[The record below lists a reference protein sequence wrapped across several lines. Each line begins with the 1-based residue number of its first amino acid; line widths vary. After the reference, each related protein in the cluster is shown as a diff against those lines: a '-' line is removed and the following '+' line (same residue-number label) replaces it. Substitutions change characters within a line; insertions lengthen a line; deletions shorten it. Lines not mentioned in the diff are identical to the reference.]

1 MYRDTEFA
9 IIDLETTGF
18 SLKHHHR
25 IIEVGIVR
33 TDWRGNVLFEYGTL
47 VNPQRDV
54 GATDVHGITA
64 QDVAEAPLF
73 ADVVGD
79 IQNALREAVV
89 VAHNAPFD
97 LRFLC
102 HECSQ
107 ADAPL
112 PDILALCTLSLARMV
127 SPALPCRKLG
137 VLCDHF
143 GVPLGRA
150 HCALDDARATAAL
163 LSVML
168 GTFGEPKGKV
178 QWDELGAKVIASE
191 FNSWPEIAPSGR
203 QFRRSEAAARRRE
216 SSNRL
221 VALFTRLPAHND
233 TYNCTDEYLAVL
245 ERALEDREITEDEVE
260 SLGEIAHEL
269 DMDVDEVRDAHRR
282 FLRDLVQAAWADGV
296 ITDAERRDIDGMA
309 CLLGIDECEYLGMI
323 NDVMEGSL
331 AGTPTSS
338 HCTEDMSGCTV
349 CFTGASNT
357 LIDGEPVSRSRLEE
371 IATAK
376 GMIVKK
382 GVTKSLDLLVCAD
395 PKSMSGK
402 ARKAR
407 EYGIRIMAEAALLRK
422 LGVC

>member
-1 MYRDTEFA
+1 MYRDTEYA

-18 SLKHHHR
+18 SPKHHHR

-54 GATDVHGITA
+54 GATDVHGIFP

-79 IQNALREAVV
+79 IQNALRGAVV

-97 LRFLC
+97 LPFLC
-102 HECSQ
+102 HECLQ

-112 PDILALCTLSLARMV
+112 PDILALCTLSLARIV

-143 GVPLGRA
+143 GVPLEHA

-168 GTFGEPKGKV
+168 ASFGEPEGKV
-178 QWDELGAKVIASE
+178 QWDELGARVITSE
-191 FNSWPEIAPSGR
+191 FSSWSEIVPSGR
-203 QFRRSEAAARRRE
+203 QFRRSDAAERHREAA
-216 SSNRL
+216 NGL
-221 VALFTRLPAHND
+221 VELFSRLPAHND
-233 TYNCTDEYLAVL
+233 TYNCADEYLAFL

-269 DMDVDEVRDAHRR
+269 DMDVDEVREAHHR

-296 ITDAERRDIDGMA
+296 ITEAERRDIDGVA

-323 NDVMEGSL
+323 NDVMEGNL
-331 AGTPTSS
+331 ASVPASS
-338 HCTEDMSGCTV
+338 DCTEDMTGFTV

-357 LIDGEPVSRSRLEE
+357 LIDGKPVSRSRLEE
-371 IATAK
+371 IAAEK

-382 GVTKSLDLLVCAD
+382 GVTQSLDFLVCAD

-402 ARKAR
+402 AKKAR
-407 EYGIRIMAEAALLRK
+407 EYGIRIMAEGAFLRK
-422 LGVC
+422 LGIC

>member
-1 MYRDTEFA
+1 MYRDTEYA

-18 SLKHHHR
+18 SPKHHHR

-54 GATDVHGITA
+54 GSTDVHGITA

-79 IQNALREAVV
+79 IQNALRGAVV

-97 LRFLC
+97 LRFLS
-102 HECSQ
+102 HECLT

-127 SPALPCRKLG
+127 SPELPCRKLG

-143 GVPLGRA
+143 GVPLEHA

-168 GTFGEPKGKV
+168 GSFGEPEGKV
-178 QWDELGAKVIASE
+178 QWDKLGARLIASE
-191 FNSWPEIAPSGR
+191 FRSWPEIPPSGR
-203 QFRRSEAAARRRE
+203 QFRRSDAAARRRE
-216 SSNRL
+216 ASKGL
-221 VALFTRLPAHND
+221 VALFSRLPAHND

-245 ERALEDREITEDEVE
+245 ERALEDREITEDELD
-260 SLGEIAHEL
+260 SLREIAHEL

-282 FLRDLVQAAWADGV
+282 FLRDLVQAAWAD
-296 ITDAERRDIDGMA
+296 
-309 CLLGIDECEYLGMI
+309 
-323 NDVMEGSL
+323 
-331 AGTPTSS
+331 
-338 HCTEDMSGCTV
+338 
-349 CFTGASNT
+349 
-357 LIDGEPVSRSRLEE
+357 
-371 IATAK
+371 ATW
-376 GMIVKK
+376 
-382 GVTKSLDLLVCAD
+382 
-395 PKSMSGK
+395 
-402 ARKAR
+402 R
-407 EYGIRIMAEAALLRK
+407 
-422 LGVC
+422 